1 MHNGSVTKRGQRGLS
16 RGFYAGLGY
25 RFGGILVRDKY
36 HVVRM
41 ADSDAACAMD
51 IASEKNQLGYRRL
64 LSMVFAG
71 WILLSLLIASGDY
84 LGAAV
89 SDQGISVESAFGYAL
104 LSSLPWAVVGFL
116 VLLFN
121 RRRSGHRWSGKIWL
135 AKQLIFGVLL
145 MFITLLLARWG
156 QWPVLGLAGDLS
168 VGSVRQMLL
177 AGVPRGIV
185 MYLGVWGICQTGLL
199 WREYSRAKRELV
211 SAELRRLRTQLN
223 PHFLFN
229 TLNAISELGYENPEA
244 ADLTIT
250 QLSGLLRKS
259 LDDSHQQ
266 EIALRDELDFLKRYL
281 AIQQTLLQDRLHVE
295 LEISDDTL
303 NARVPGMIL
312 QPLVENAVT
321 HGIGRSGTGYITVR
335 ATRRGELLVIEVE
348 DNGWGLVI
356 ADPRKSGEGI
366 GINNTRA
373 RLRYLYG
380 ELAGLELRSRPGE
393 GLTACLNIPFHE
405 AFAYDENPHPDR

>member
-1 MHNGSVTKRGQRGLS
+1 
-16 RGFYAGLGY
+16 
-25 RFGGILVRDKY
+25 
-36 HVVRM
+36 M
-41 ADSDAACAMD
+41 A
-51 IASEKNQLGYRRL
+51 IATDKNQLHHRRL
-64 LSMVFAG
+64 LGITFAG
-71 WILLSLLIASGDY
+71 WMLWVLLITSSDY

-89 SDQGISVESAFGYAL
+89 SEQGISVLSTFGGAL
-104 LSSLPWAVVGFL
+104 LSSFPWAIVGFL
-116 VLLFN
+116 VLFSN
-121 RRRSGHRWSGKIWL
+121 RRRPERHWPGKMWL
-135 AKQLIFGVLL
+135 FKQLLFGVLL
-145 MFITLLLARWG
+145 VYLILVLVRRW
-156 QWPVLGLAGDLS
+156 QWPVLGLTAVPDTGTFM
-168 VGSVRQMLL
+168 QTLL
-177 AGVPRGIV
+177 AGLPRGFA
-185 MYLGVWGICQTGLL
+185 MYLGVWGICQTGLF
-199 WREYSRAKRELV
+199 WRDYTRAKRELV
-211 SAELRRLRTQLN
+211 RAELRRLRTQLN

-229 TLNAISELGYENPEA
+229 TLNAISELSYENPEA
-244 ADLTIT
+244 ADRTIT

-266 EIALRDELDFLKRYL
+266 EIALRDEVDFLERYL

-335 ATRRGELLVIEVE
+335 SQRRGELLVIEVQ

-356 ADPRKSGEGI
+356 ADPKKSGEGI

-380 ELAGLELRSRPGE
+380 ELGSLELRSQPGE

-405 AFAYDENPHPDR
+405 AFAFDENPYPDR

>member
-1 MHNGSVTKRGQRGLS
+1 
-16 RGFYAGLGY
+16 
-25 RFGGILVRDKY
+25 
-36 HVVRM
+36 
-41 ADSDAACAMD
+41 
-51 IASEKNQLGYRRL
+51 
-64 LSMVFAG
+64 
-71 WILLSLLIASGDY
+71 
-84 LGAAV
+84 
-89 SDQGISVESAFGYAL
+89 
-104 LSSLPWAVVGFL
+104 
-116 VLLFN
+116 
-121 RRRSGHRWSGKIWL
+121 
-135 AKQLIFGVLL
+135 
-145 MFITLLLARWG
+145 
-156 QWPVLGLAGDLS
+156 
-168 VGSVRQMLL
+168 
-177 AGVPRGIV
+177 
-185 MYLGVWGICQTGLL
+185 LL
-199 WREYSRAKRELV
+199 WRDYTRVRRELV
-211 SAELRRLRTQLN
+211 RAELRRLRTQLN

-266 EIALRDELDFLKRYL
+266 EIALRDEVDFLEHYL

-335 ATRRGELLVIEVE
+335 SRRQGEQLVIEVE

-356 ADPRKSGEGI
+356 ADPHRSGEGI

-380 ELAGLELRSRPGE
+380 ELAGLELHSRPGE

-405 AFAYDENPHPDR
+405 AFAFDENPYPDR